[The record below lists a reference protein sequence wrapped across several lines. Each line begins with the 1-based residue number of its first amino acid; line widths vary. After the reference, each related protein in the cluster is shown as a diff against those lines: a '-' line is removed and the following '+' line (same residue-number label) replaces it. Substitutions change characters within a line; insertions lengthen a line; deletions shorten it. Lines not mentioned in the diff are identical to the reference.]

1 MATLTGISVELA
13 IPSAPDSSR
22 NWDQLYERLR
32 QLAGHYFKREH
43 RGHTMQP
50 TALVHEAYLRLAHS
64 ESLADCEPDALCA
77 VAART
82 MRRVLVDHARR
93 YSGSRRGRRQD
104 RETLQADRLPSNC
117 RSEFVLELHDA
128 LERLAALDSEQ
139 ARIVE
144 MRYFAGMS
152 IEEIAGV
159 LGVSSRTINRSW
171 LLAKGWL
178 YREMTRE
185 D

>member
-1 MATLTGISVELA
+1 MTTLTGVSADMAVHT
-13 IPSAPDSSR
+13 APDKSR
-22 NWDQLYERLR
+22 VWDQLYDRLR
-32 QLAGHYFKREH
+32 RLAGLYFKREQ

-64 ESLADCEPDALCA
+64 DSLADCEPGALCA

-93 YSGSRRGRRQD
+93 YSGSRRGRR
-104 RETLQADRLPSNC
+104 RERVTLQADRLPSNQ
-117 RSEFVLELHDA
+117 RGEFILELHDA
-128 LERLAALDSEQ
+128 LERLAAFDPKQ
-139 ARIVE
+139 AWIVE
-144 MRYFAGMS
+144 LRYFAGMS

-159 LGVSSRTINRSW
+159 MGVSTRTINRSW

-178 YREMTRE
+178 YREMTR
-185 D
+185 DS